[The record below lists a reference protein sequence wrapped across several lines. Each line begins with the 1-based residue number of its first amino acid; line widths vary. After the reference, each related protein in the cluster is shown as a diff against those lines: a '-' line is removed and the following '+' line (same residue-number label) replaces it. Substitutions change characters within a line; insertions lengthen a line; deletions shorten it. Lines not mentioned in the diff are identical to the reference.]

1 MCIIIIIKKT
11 WQNFRSHNHK
21 ENEIVPQV
29 INVTFRE
36 KKSIEAE
43 SQFSPSNCI
52 QLCIHVKKKQKKNE
66 VEYMRS
72 WFEDLDWFEDLVD
85 FVLGLLFMLNF

>member
-1 MCIIIIIKKT
+1 MLKK
-11 WQNFRSHNHK
+11 NVK
-21 ENEIVPQV
+21 E
-29 INVTFRE
+29 T
-36 KKSIEAE
+36 
-43 SQFSPSNCI
+43 
-52 QLCIHVKKKQKKNE
+52 KKKQKKNE